1 MNTLSNINELF
12 EAFNVIPDGT
22 NEKFCLNG
30 LEITLYKKDGVIDVR
45 VRTNE
50 EEKLKSFDDSKVKE
64 KVNRYKEGIEEIDDN
79 IFLDILEEMREVI
92 NITEFDDLLE
102 LESYTEENA
111 SRVEELIDHSTLII
125 RKYLQNKIQDLM
137 QLYES
142 F

>member
-1 MNTLSNINELF
+1 MSTLSNINELF
-12 EAFNVIPDGT
+12 ETFNVIPDGT

-50 EEKLKSFDDSKVKE
+50 EEKLETFDDSKVKE

-102 LESYTEENA
+102 LESYTEEDA

-137 QLYES
+137 
-142 F
+142 